1 MARPDGWPLPY
12 LARKYNVYWDQGS
25 ERLLNGLALNLDE
38 ESWLPAAAPL
48 STPATPAAHR
58 VDFPNGQS
66 VLVRPATTADQ
77 PQPTG
82 DLHLAVVLNRS
93 RSMGDLAAEVEA
105 ALAELSA
112 WGTADLYLTV
122 SPFHGE
128 AASRIA
134 LADRTPDHLFFF
146 GGMKASELLAQFG
159 ELYQGEAYDAIF
171 VLTDGSGYETGAANV
186 TIPVP
191 EASIWMVHLN
201 GRFPIGYD
209 DETLTAVQA
218 SGGGSVTGISE
229 GLARL
234 LVRQA
239 GQVDL
244 VDGYVWQVLETAAAP
259 DDAMLHTADSPF
271 APLAARRLIL
281 AEMAAQRGQIT
292 ELATL
297 DALHEL
303 ALTYDIVTPY
313 SSMIVLVNA
322 EQRRLLEQLSA
333 QDDRFERAFE
343 ELGNT
348 TPPPVVTG
356 VPEPE
361 EWLLIGLALAAL
373 GWVIY
378 KRRRENM
385 MMAYG

>member
-1 MARPDGWPLPY
+1 M
-12 LARKYNVYWDQGS
+12 S
-25 ERLLNGLALNLDE
+25 
-38 ESWLPAAAPL
+38 
-48 STPATPAAHR
+48 
-58 VDFPNGQS
+58 
-66 VLVRPATTADQ
+66 
-77 PQPTG
+77 
-82 DLHLAVVLNRS
+82 
-93 RSMGDLAAEVEA
+93 DLAAEVEA
-105 ALAELSA
+105 TLAELSA

-134 LADRTPDHLFFF
+134 LADLTPDHLFFF

-186 TIPVP
+186 AIPMP
-191 EASIWMVHLN
+191 EAPIWMVHLN

-218 SGGGSVTGISE
+218 SGGGSVTSVGE
-229 GLARL
+229 GMARL
-234 LVRQA
+234 LGDEA

-244 VDGYVWQVLETAAAP
+244 VDGYVWQVVDTINAP
-259 DDAMLHTADSPF
+259 ADALLHTADSPF

-281 AEMAAQRGQIT
+281 AEMATQRGQIT

-297 DALHEL
+297 DALHEMAL
-303 ALTYDIVTPY
+303 AYDIVTPY

-322 EQRRLLEQLSA
+322 EQRRMLEQLSA
-333 QDDRFERAFE
+333 QDDRFDRAFE

-361 EWLLIGLALAAL
+361 EWLLMALALAAL
-373 GWVIY
+373 SWVVY
-378 KRRRENM
+378 KRRREQM
-385 MMAYG
+385 AMAYG